1 MTSQR
6 AQLWSLR
13 SSEACAARSLR
24 SSEAWAAS
32 KYGNRN
38 QTAMYTRDDTPV
50 ALVDNKM
57 IVNVTDWTAQ
67 NRRYPV
73 SLWTFLTITLDIL
86 SDNVAFYYEKH
97 VSPFVYC
104 LFRYRPYGPA
114 FRIGVPPWCLHYLV
128 QVWLM
133 TMFTSSIEF
142 GTIPKL
148 SLSQRPRCPRH
159 RIL

>member
-1 MTSQR
+1 MFCNSRDDKWHLENDKSTSAALKL
-6 AQLWSLR
+6 AQLW
-13 SSEACAARSLR
+13 SLR

-32 KYGNRN
+32 KYGKRN
-38 QTAMYTRDDTPV
+38 QTAMHTRDDTPV

-104 LFRYRPYGPA
+104 LFRCRPYGSA
-114 FRIGVPPWCLHYLV
+114 FRTGVPRCCLHYLV
-128 QVWLM
+128 QSATLWC
-133 TMFTSSIEF
+133 TPIWN
-142 GTIPKL
+142 
-148 SLSQRPRCPRH
+148 QRCGGWVRS
-159 RIL
+159 